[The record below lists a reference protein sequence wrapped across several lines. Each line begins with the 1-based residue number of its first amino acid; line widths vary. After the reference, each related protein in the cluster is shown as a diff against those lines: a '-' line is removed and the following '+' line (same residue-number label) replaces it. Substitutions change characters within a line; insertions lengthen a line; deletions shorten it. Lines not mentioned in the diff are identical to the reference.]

1 MLNCAFPST
10 WNTFP
15 KHIFFYSIAKS
26 MHTIYLHV
34 CNLNTA
40 SASTFPVVLSL
51 ANTTLFSYPCWSIV
65 DMNCQ
70 VWEKEK
76 IKLTQLSSPHPIPAM
91 SLKRMLCSAVLLHYQ
106 QTDNLFDSA
115 SREYCDVQYTLPHSP
130 FPISINSFLLSNT
143 VCASFFFF
151 FHLSFQQVQD
161 RRKPLSRQVRAHVHC
176 VKDKKKKIEM

>member
-1 MLNCAFPST
+1 
-10 WNTFP
+10 
-15 KHIFFYSIAKS
+15 
-26 MHTIYLHV
+26 
-34 CNLNTA
+34 
-40 SASTFPVVLSL
+40 
-51 ANTTLFSYPCWSIV
+51 
-65 DMNCQ
+65 MNCQ

-176 VKDKKKKIEM
+176 VKDKKKKNRNVRNSRKSKGDTSDRQPNETHHYIECIYRNICYK